1 MLDRRDYSFETVHA
15 FLFDR
20 TRAIRQELGMQSILN
35 SQAICM
41 LEEIVRFHIMSEREL
56 RERTAGA
63 GREVDLHL
71 NLQQLSKALLTLLT
85 MYSTEYSING
95 RRCPTEAEF
104 HCYYVL
110 LNLGDHDHFKAEPLS
125 LWFRGVH
132 QSVLKSSVMH
142 FARTVLR
149 CYRNENYRGFF
160 ESVRKAT
167 YLQACLM
174 ELFFSQMRGIA
185 LKLLNQG
192 GYKLHPYPMADIA
205 KMLLMKETD
214 ADELCKSYGLETGID
229 KSTKALSLLAKQAQF
244 TPPEKDVF
252 RHQCSLINSKRAPS
266 YYQQVT
272 ETEVDQ

>member
-110 LNLGDHDHFKAEPLS
+110 LNLGDHDHFK
-125 LWFRGVH
+125 V
-132 QSVLKSSVMH
+132 
-142 FARTVLR
+142 
-149 CYRNENYRGFF
+149 
-160 ESVRKAT
+160 
-167 YLQACLM
+167 
-174 ELFFSQMRGIA
+174 
-185 LKLLNQG
+185 
-192 GYKLHPYPMADIA
+192 
-205 KMLLMKETD
+205 
-214 ADELCKSYGLETGID
+214 
-229 KSTKALSLLAKQAQF
+229 
-244 TPPEKDVF
+244 
-252 RHQCSLINSKRAPS
+252 
-266 YYQQVT
+266 
-272 ETEVDQ
+272 

>member
-110 LNLGDHDHFKAEPLS
+110 LNLGDHDHFKVWLIGS
-125 LWFRGVH
+125 
-132 QSVLKSSVMH
+132 
-142 FARTVLR
+142 
-149 CYRNENYRGFF
+149 
-160 ESVRKAT
+160 
-167 YLQACLM
+167 
-174 ELFFSQMRGIA
+174 
-185 LKLLNQG
+185 
-192 GYKLHPYPMADIA
+192 LHPVQ
-205 KMLLMKETD
+205 T
-214 ADELCKSYGLETGID
+214 SSG
-229 KSTKALSLLAKQAQF
+229 
-244 TPPEKDVF
+244 
-252 RHQCSLINSKRAPS
+252 N
-266 YYQQVT
+266 QVAAHSSFY
-272 ETEVDQ
+272 